1 MLNFAEKALQEVR
14 RYIETL
20 RSRFVLRLVILFGSF
35 AQNRWTEDSD
45 INVLVVADELSPDI
59 GENFTVLV
67 EGRIEP
73 FSVKSDRFFDE
84 IRSLNFVVLDALETG
99 KVLFADEDFKEKT
112 WKVFEETKKETELV
126 REFEGWRWNPEK
138 TMDMR

>member
-1 MLNFAEKALQEVR
+1 MLNFAEKVLQEVR

-35 AQNRWTEDSD
+35 AQNSWTEDSD
-45 INVLVVADELSPDI
+45 IDVLVVADELSPDI

-73 FSVKSDRFFDE
+73 FGVKSDRFFDE

-126 REFEGWRWNPEK
+126 RESEG
-138 TMDMR
+138 